1 MLRPYPNT
9 VTGDRNTM
17 PYDPERHH
25 RRSIRLRGYDYASAG
40 MYFVT
45 ICVQNRLCRL
55 GRIADGRMSLSE
67 LGEIADRCWQGI
79 PDHFPNA
86 ALDAHIIMPNHVHGI
101 IVIGQPSVVG
111 AQHAAPSGSAPSGSA
126 PSGAAPRLVTPGSLS
141 AIVRSFKAAVT
152 REINTTHDAPGTSFW
167 QRNYWE
173 HVIRSADEHRRIYT
187 YIISNP
193 ALWVKD
199 RLYLPDEEVS

>member
-1 MLRPYPNT
+1 
-9 VTGDRNTM
+9 M

-111 AQHAAPSGSAPSGSA
+111 AQHAAPSA
-126 PSGAAPRLVTPGSLS
+126 AAPLRAGS
-141 AIVRSFKAAVT
+141 
-152 REINTTHDAPGTSFW
+152 
-167 QRNYWE
+167 
-173 HVIRSADEHRRIYT
+173 
-187 YIISNP
+187 
-193 ALWVKD
+193 
-199 RLYLPDEEVS
+199 